1 MFIFKS
7 YCVILL
13 HDDKEN
19 YKSKCHDCKVGMQSK
34 VYIIKY
40 FPFYS
45 EKTDRETMREL
56 MKNTEASNIY

>member
-1 MFIFKS
+1 
-7 YCVILL
+7 
-13 HDDKEN
+13 
-19 YKSKCHDCKVGMQSK
+19 MQSK